1 MILPDIQNQVDLR
14 GIPLDEVGID
24 GVRMPSTFSDG
35 ATVQAGVASF
45 EILVQLPADRRGTH
59 MSRMVELVHE
69 HLQII
74 DPREL
79 ATVLKQV
86 ASRLDVAEASI
97 GIGLPFATRV
107 TSPASGIQSWQAS
120 DLSLRA
126 TLRGGAFELVTTVS
140 SEVTSLCPCSK
151 AISDYGAH
159 NQRSVVTVD
168 VHGQDDTPYPVPIAA
183 LVDLIRGTG
192 SCPVY
197 PIVKRPDE
205 RSITMTAFEHPAFVE
220 DMARDL
226 SGQLRTQDVGHRV
239 RIRNLE
245 SIHSHDAVTAVSWC
259 PGT

>member
-1 MILPDIQNQVDLR
+1 MPDIQDQVDTR
-14 GIPLDEVGID
+14 GITLDEVGID

-35 ATVQAGVASF
+35 ETVQPGVASF
-45 EILVQLPADRRGTH
+45 EVLVQLPSDRRGTH

-69 HLQII
+69 HLQVI
-74 DPREL
+74 DPRDL
-79 ATVLKQV
+79 ATVLKQ
-86 ASRLDVAEASI
+86 AAARLEVSAASI
-97 GIGLPFATRV
+97 SVVLPFATQV
-107 TSPASGIQSWQAS
+107 TSPASGRKSWQAS

-126 TLRGGAFELVTTVS
+126 KLRGDAFELVTTVS

-159 NQRSVVTVD
+159 NQRSVVSVD
-168 VHGQDDTPYPVPIAA
+168 VHGRDDSPYPVPVAA
-183 LVDLIRGTG
+183 LVELIRSTG

-205 RSITMTAFEHPAFVE
+205 RSITMTAFDHPAFVE

-226 SGQLRTQDVGHRV
+226 SGRLRSQDVAHKV

-245 SIHSHDAVTAVSWC
+245 SIHSHDAVTTVSWC